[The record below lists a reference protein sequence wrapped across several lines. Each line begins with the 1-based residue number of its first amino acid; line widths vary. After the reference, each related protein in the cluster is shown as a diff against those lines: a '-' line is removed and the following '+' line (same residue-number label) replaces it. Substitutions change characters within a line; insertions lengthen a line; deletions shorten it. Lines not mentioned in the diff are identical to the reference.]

1 MMNSPM
7 PITATTSGTCG
18 AGASHPTARALRSL
32 PRISSPNILSPHQS
46 RKPAEAGKG
55 CTAGIHRYYRCGS
68 LCLSANA
75 AQQRTHDQFGVHRRL
90 SGHGSS
96 SDCSGARAG
105 GAPNVWR
112 HGSRASCK
120 TVGRHYA
127 GPTWEIDGSSIVGKG
142 AGRAPGATAKDIPWL
157 KLNVSDRH
165 GDGPLKEVVTVQR
178 INTAGGNLEGAC
190 EKGGELRA
198 EPYAADYLFL
208 RKSLQ

>member
-1 MMNSPM
+1 MAVAL
-7 PITATTSGTCG
+7 IRIAARVALVALLAFGATAAELPEVIAAKGETVVLQVHA
-18 AGASHPTARALRSL
+18 AGAQIYECKADASGRTAWQFREPIASL
-32 PRISSPNILSPHQS
+32 FRD
-46 RKPAEAGKG
+46 G
-55 CTAGIHRYYRCGS
+55 
-68 LCLSANA
+68 
-75 AQQRTHDQFGVHRRL
+75 
-90 SGHGSS
+90 
-96 SDCSGARAG
+96 
-105 GAPNVWR
+105 
-112 HGSRASCK
+112 K